1 MIFRETTIF
10 TQKLLEILPDDQY
23 SDLQKALASNPE
35 LGEIISGGGG
45 IRKVRWSL
53 PGKGK
58 RGGVRIIYYWAV
70 SRDLILMLLIYPK
83 SRQTDMTPAEIA
95 ILKRLVKEEF
105 K

>member
-23 SDLQKALASNPE
+23 SDLQKALANNPE

-58 RGGVRIIYYWAV
+58 RSGVRIIYYWAV

-83 SRQTDMTPAEIA
+83 SRQTDLTPAEIA